1 MRAQQ
6 RRRDRNEKKDRNN
19 TCHPAGQRKMS
30 CHDCAL
36 VAGDAAV
43 EGSMRA
49 GIRKKSRSLLLD
61 LSKNEMKTNQTK
73 EMDLRQANC
82 VVYQLRPW
90 ITHAHELRESVCERC
105 CYYCCPL
112 CRYLHMSEK
121 ET

>member
-1 MRAQQ
+1 
-6 RRRDRNEKKDRNN
+6 
-19 TCHPAGQRKMS
+19 MS
-30 CHDCAL
+30 YHDCAL

-61 LSKNEMKTNQTK
+61 LSKTEMKTNQTK

-90 ITHAHELRESVCERC
+90 ITRAHELRE
-105 CYYCCPL
+105 
-112 CRYLHMSEK
+112 
-121 ET
+121 